1 MLTIILNTRIKVR
14 ILVPSNQ
21 FIPLTEFPCYV
32 SAVVYPT
39 RFSPDPNGAYS
50 PEAQEA
56 RLVVKE
62 EPKLYG
68 AQLCHGYP
76 NHGHCD

>member
-14 ILVPSNQ
+14 ILVPSNK

-39 RFSPDPNGAYS
+39 RFSPDPTVLI
-50 PEAQEA
+50 A
-56 RLVVKE
+56 RRRRRRV
-62 EPKLYG
+62 
-68 AQLCHGYP
+68 
-76 NHGHCD
+76 